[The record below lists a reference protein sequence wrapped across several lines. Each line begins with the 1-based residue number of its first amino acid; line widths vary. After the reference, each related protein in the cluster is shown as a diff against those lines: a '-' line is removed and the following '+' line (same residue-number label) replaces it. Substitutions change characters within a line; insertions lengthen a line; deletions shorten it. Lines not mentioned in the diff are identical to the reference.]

1 MKYTEAEVIDIIK
14 CATDKDP
21 KEVFNTWIYKKA
33 NTPLD
38 LTKYQYAHFVYTF
51 PIKVDGKEVADI
63 TLVDLSAHTHQSLKD
78 DLMLRYFGKDDYDA
92 SWETYSHD
100 TYLDCYLTIRKEFSL
115 PEICEGMRGDTFQ
128 GVDANGRPFEFKV
141 AYGYPEKDEDSD
153 MKLLQQWVDKAYRF
167 DNGVHITVNNKL
179 NGWSLGKKI
188 NENIET
194 RLIPYKREEKL
205 NNILD

>member
-21 KEVFNTWIYKKA
+21 QEIFKAWANRKA
-33 NTPLD
+33 NTPLN
-38 LTKYQYAHFVYTF
+38 LNKSNYPVFVYTF
-51 PIKVDGKEVADI
+51 PIVVDGKEVADI
-63 TLVDLSAHTHQSLKD
+63 TLVDLSSHTHQSLKD

-141 AYGYPEKDEDSD
+141 AYGNPEKEKDSHYYY
-153 MKLLQQWVDKAYRF
+153 QWVDKAYRF
-167 DNGVHITVNNKL
+167 DNGVHITVNNRM
-179 NGWSLGKKI
+179 NGWSLGQKI
-188 NENIET
+188 NENVEK
-194 RLIPYKREEKL
+194 RLIPYKRAEKL
-205 NNILD
+205 NGILQ

>member
-21 KEVFNTWIYKKA
+21 QEIFKAWANRKA

-38 LTKYQYAHFVYTF
+38 LNKSNYPVFVYTF
-51 PIKVDGKEVADI
+51 PIVVDGKEVADI
-63 TLVDLSAHTHQSLKD
+63 TLVDLSSHTGQSLKN
-78 DLMLRYFGKDDYDA
+78 DLMLKYFGKDDYDA

-141 AYGYPEKDEDSD
+141 AYGFPEKEKDSHYHY
-153 MKLLQQWVDKAYRF
+153 QWIDKAYRF

-179 NGWSLGKKI
+179 NGWSLGQKI
-188 NENIET
+188 NENVKL
-194 RLIPYKREEKL
+194 RLIPYKRAEKL
-205 NNILD
+205 NNILG

>member
-1 MKYTEAEVIDIIK
+1 MKYTEAEVLDIIK

-21 KEVFNTWIYKKA
+21 QEVFTTWVNRKA

-38 LTKYQYAHFVYTF
+38 LTKYQYGHFVYTF
-51 PIKVDGKEVADI
+51 PIIVEGKEVADI
-63 TLVDLSAHTHQSLKD
+63 TLVDLSSHTHQSLKD

-141 AYGYPEKDEDSD
+141 AYGNPEKEKDSHYYY
-153 MKLLQQWVDKAYRF
+153 QWVDKAYRF
-167 DNGVHITVNNKL
+167 DNGVAIQVNQM
-179 NGWSLGKKI
+179 NGWYLGKKI
-188 NENIET
+188 NENVEK
-194 RLIPYKREEKL
+194 RLIPYKRAEKL
-205 NNILD
+205 NGILQ

>member
-21 KEVFNTWIYKKA
+21 QEIFKAWANRKA
-33 NTPLD
+33 NTPLN
-38 LTKYQYAHFVYTF
+38 LNKSNYPVFVYTF
-51 PIKVDGKEVADI
+51 PIVVDGKEVADI
-63 TLVDLSAHTHQSLKD
+63 TLVDLSSHTHQSLKD

-141 AYGYPEKDEDSD
+141 AYGNPEKEKDSHYYY
-153 MKLLQQWVDKAYRF
+153 QWVDKAYRF
-167 DNGVHITVNNKL
+167 DNGVAIQVNQM

-188 NENIET
+188 NENVEK
-194 RLIPYKREEKL
+194 RLIPYKRAEKL
-205 NNILD
+205 NGILQ

>member
-21 KEVFNTWIYKKA
+21 QEVFTTWVNRKA

-38 LTKYQYAHFVYTF
+38 LTKHQYNHFVYTF
-51 PIKVDGKEVADI
+51 PIKVEGKDVGDI
-63 TLVDLSAHTHQSLKD
+63 TLVSLSAHTHQSLKD

-92 SWETYSHD
+92 SWDTYSHD

-115 PEICEGMRGDTFQ
+115 PEICKGLHGDTFQ
-128 GVDANGRPFEFKV
+128 GVDANGRPFEFQIS
-141 AYGYPEKDEDSD
+141 YGGPKEERDEHYYH
-153 MKLLQQWVDKAYRF
+153 KWVDKAYRF
-167 DNGVHITVNNKL
+167 DNGVAIQVNQM

-188 NENIET
+188 NENVEK
-194 RLIPYKREEKL
+194 RLIPYKRAEKL
-205 NNILD
+205 NGILQ

>member
-21 KEVFNTWIYKKA
+21 QEIFKTWANRKA
-33 NTPLD
+33 NTPLN
-38 LTKYQYAHFVYTF
+38 LNKSNYPVFVYTF
-51 PIKVDGKEVADI
+51 PIVVDGKEVADI
-63 TLVDLSAHTHQSLKD
+63 TLVDLSSHTGQSLKN
-78 DLMLRYFGKDDYDA
+78 DLMLKYFGKDDYDA

-179 NGWSLGKKI
+179 NGWSLGEKI
-188 NENIET
+188 NENVEL
-194 RLIPYKREEKL
+194 RLIPYKRAEKL

>member
-21 KEVFNTWIYKKA
+21 QEIFKAWANRKA

-38 LTKYQYAHFVYTF
+38 LNKSNYPVFVYTF
-51 PIKVDGKEVADI
+51 PIVVDEKEVADI
-63 TLVDLSAHTHQSLKD
+63 TLVDLSSHTGQSLKN
-78 DLMLRYFGKDDYDA
+78 DLMLKYFGKDDYDA

-167 DNGVHITVNNKL
+167 DNGVHITVNNRM
-179 NGWSLGKKI
+179 NGWSLGQKI
-188 NENIET
+188 NENVEL
-194 RLIPYKREEKL
+194 RLIPYKRAEKL
-205 NNILD
+205 NGILD

>member
-14 CATDKDP
+14 CVTDKDP
-21 KEVFNTWIYKKA
+21 QEIFKAWANRKA
-33 NTPLD
+33 NKVLD
-38 LTKYQYAHFVYTF
+38 LTKDSHAHFVYTF
-51 PIKVDGKEVADI
+51 PIVVDGKEVADI
-63 TLVDLSAHTHQSLKD
+63 TLVSLYGNSQSLKD
-78 DLMLRYFGKDDYDA
+78 DLMLRYLGKEDYDA
-92 SWETYSHD
+92 SWCAYSHD

-128 GVDANGRPFEFKV
+128 GVDSNGRPFEFKV
-141 AYGYPEKDEDSD
+141 AYGYPKKDEDSD

-179 NGWSLGKKI
+179 NGWSLGEKI